1 MKKEEKMRVLVIL
14 ICLSFAFS
22 LFGERL
28 TTFPRVYK
36 PNLICV
42 GENLV
47 CISEGVAVFL
57 YDLKDFSLIKK
68 FGKKGEGPREFN
80 PFGDELRI
88 NLLKDKIMIESQAK
102 LSFYSLK
109 GDFIKEMRLL
119 PTYRFLE
126 PLEDRYVASSG
137 ILSENVYHNAAK
149 ILDADFNE
157 LKTFYHDEARYHQ
170 QKQVTNFSTAWYF
183 DVSEKKCFIVGST
196 DFKINVFNKN
206 GDPLY
211 TISPK
216 YERVKVSQSFID
228 TWFESIKKRRG
239 VERYNYAKQ
248 KVRFPEFFPA
258 IRDLMV
264 DNGHVYVLTFRRE
277 KEKSEFFIFD
287 LEGKPVKKTFLP
299 LKPLGDYSEVFFLPY
314 CIKNNYL
321 YQLIENEEEEVWEL
335 HRFSF

>member
-1 MKKEEKMRVLVIL
+1 MKILIIL
-14 ICLSFAFS
+14 ICVFFALSV
-22 LFGERL
+22 FGEKIA
-28 TTFPRVYK
+28 TFPQIYK
-36 PNLICV
+36 PEGIWV

-47 CISEGVAVFL
+47 CISEGATVFL
-57 YDLKDFSLIKK
+57 FDLKDFSLIKK
-68 FGKKGEGPREFN
+68 FGKKGEGPQEFN

-88 NLLKDKIMIESQAK
+88 NLLKEKIMIESQGK

-119 PTYRFLE
+119 PTYRFLKL
-126 PLEDRYVASSG
+126 LEDRYVASSG
-137 ILSENVYHNAAK
+137 ILSNDVYHNVAK

-170 QKQVTNFSTAWYF
+170 KKQVTNFSTAWYL

-196 DFKINVFNKN
+196 DFKIDVFNKN

-216 YERVKVSQSFID
+216 YERVNVSQEFID
-228 TWFESIKKRRG
+228 TWFEDIKKRRG
-239 VERYNYAKQ
+239 MEIYNYVKK

-258 IRDLMV
+258 IKDLFV
-264 DNGHVYVLTFRRE
+264 DSGHVYVLTFRRE
-277 KEKSEFFIFD
+277 QEKSEFIIFD
-287 LEGKPVKKTFLP
+287 LEGKLVKKTFLP
-299 LKPLGDYSEVFFLPY
+299 LKPLGNYCGVFFFPF

-321 YQLIENEEEEVWEL
+321 YQLIENEDSEQWEL
-335 HRFSF
+335 HRFPIL

>member
-1 MKKEEKMRVLVIL
+1 MRVLIIL
-14 ICLSFAFS
+14 ICVFLALS

-28 TTFPRVYK
+28 TTFPQIYR

-47 CISEGVAVFL
+47 CISEGAAVFL
-57 YDLKDFSLIKK
+57 FDLKDFSLIKK
-68 FGKKGEGPREFN
+68 FGKIGEGPREFN
-80 PFGDELRI
+80 PFGDYLRI
-88 NLLKDKIMIESQAK
+88 NLLKEKIMIESQGK

-119 PTYRFLE
+119 PKYRFLKL
-126 PLEDRYVASSG
+126 LEDRYVAKSG
-137 ILSENVYHNAAK
+137 ILSNDVYHNVAK

-170 QKQVTNFSTAWYF
+170 KKQVTNFSTAWYL

-196 DFKINVFNKN
+196 DFKIDVFNKN
-206 GDPLY
+206 GDLLY

-216 YERVKVSQSFID
+216 YERVKVSQKFID
-228 TWFESIKKRRG
+228 LWFEYIKKRRG
-239 VERYNYAKQ
+239 MEHYNYVKK

-258 IRDLMV
+258 IRDLIV
-264 DNGHVYVLTFRRE
+264 DNGHVYVLTYQR
-277 KEKSEFFIFD
+277 KQGKNEFFIFD
-287 LEGKPVKKTFLP
+287 LEGKLVKKAWVP
-299 LKPLGDYSEVFFLPY
+299 LKDKGFDGIFYFPY

-321 YQLIENEEEEVWEL
+321 YQLIENEDSEQWEL
-335 HRFSF
+335 HRFSI